1 MCPLPP
7 VPLGTADGAMPANA
21 ATCRPAFAAEEAPKR
36 LVVAP
41 QGAAEAALKGVVVL
55 VERAWLLYQRDLRGP
70 STGWNSGGSPAS
82 SQLTKRGPTHT
93 GTTVAS
99 WGPPGPPAEPFLV
112 ACAMPICDSYCNF
125 RSAVPI
131 ESQAVKG
138 PQGGKDQTVRG
149 LTILV
154 CLGLVL
160 LFAGIP
166 GSVALQP
173 RQVPHRLS
181 AAAASSGTCNSRS
194 RRCDVSGPLQLASR
208 NTTGRIRRELQ
219 AERPL
224 QACVPSFACRY
235 PLLRRPPGGLLWAS
249 LEDSTAERTAL
260 PRRATAAPA
269 DGNTR
274 VSGNASNTLP
284 KGDSEERSQPLHGIC
299 VCVSPLLSNPEAPD
313 RRPRF
318 LRGPAAYESTA
329 VARLKATGA
338 SVSVRPPEA
347 PRGSRSAAPLHLE
360 VSALPPI
367 PLRDPAAEHEAP
379 VGGLT
384 RSSSTSTTDSVAP
397 RSGNAD
403 NRQGLL
409 QQHTMAFAP
418 SRGSISCK
426 ASLLRRAFEAL
437 RGPDP
442 KDLHTLRFYQE
453 DAKKREREQPQQS
466 VPAARLA
473 LLTVGDGGDFS
484 EAASAAP
491 ASAWGHQHLL
501 ESLKQQQQSWSFQE
515 SSSVALQADV
525 LERATI
531 GGALLQCCEA
541 AGLLLRIGEGAF
553 EAASSCLAGPTVKH
567 KLLLGTRGR
576 RDGEKHRQKAA
587 PLGTHTGD
595 LQFICVLTSALAEE
609 MDRGDSMQQKWSQK
623 FSSTRSIMQALRTR
637 ITKQTFKLL
646 CMDLRIAGGTI
657 LRDPTKAVLLRQARA
672 AVRAFRLQMES
683 HFKEADILLYVR
695 GVPPR
700 DSAEPICSKS
710 TVARCSGSRRSTAM
724 TPSKE
729 DLPPGSENVR
739 SSPTTIRSES
749 LDTRPR
755 RASCSLYEQLI
766 AASTAAGLPCFIFED
781 GWMLLGVPGSDEL
794 VLKTAA
800 ARTTQE

>member
-1 MCPLPP
+1 MDENKAAKE
-7 VPLGTADGAMPANA
+7 VMLGEDAQEKCHSTG
-21 ATCRPAFAAEEAPKR
+21 CRPAC
-36 LVVAP
+36 
-41 QGAAEAALKGVVVL
+41 
-55 VERAWLLYQRDLRGP
+55 DTC
-70 STGWNSGGSPAS
+70 S
-82 SQLTKRGPTHT
+82 PTHT

-235 PLLRRPPGGLLWAS
+235 PLLRRPPGGLLWAC

-284 KGDSEERSQPLHGIC
+284 KGDSEE
-299 VCVSPLLSNPEAPD
+299 
-313 RRPRF
+313 RF

-418 SRGSISCK
+418 SRGSISWFGCFGAAAAILEALPVAEATAEAEAASEAARSTSSHLSPLLLASSGAPAMWLCGSK

-567 KLLLGTRGR
+567 KLLL
-576 RDGEKHRQKAA
+576 
-587 PLGTHTGD
+587 
-595 LQFICVLTSALAEE
+595 
-609 MDRGDSMQQKWSQK
+609 
-623 FSSTRSIMQALRTR
+623 
-637 ITKQTFKLL
+637 
-646 CMDLRIAGGTI
+646 GGTI